1 MEAEVHLRSAKAHL
15 EAPET
20 QLAAADSPWVSTD
33 KAVVGAVHAEEPVEG
48 HWRQGGQRGAENG
61 SATSGRSGPQKV
73 VRMTRNDQVPVQGPL
88 KDKVWSLQRRAW
100 FIPREDGGQRGRH
113 WCSQERGVGS
123 VIAQYANMTA
133 PRNTPAEQRV
143 VREQGMTA
151 DECEPRPPWKGSRR
165 RSKGEAARK
174 GSSRQ
179 PRRIET
185 RLTGDGGRVAASVC
199 GDRGWVHGEDQE
211 QQCRQHT
218 AEKLRR
224 RVLPGAQRLG

>member
-15 EAPET
+15 EAAET
-20 QLAAADSPWVSTD
+20 QLAPAEAPRVSKD
-33 KAVVGAVHAEEPVEG
+33 KAVVGAVHAEDPVKG
-48 HWRQGGQRGAENG
+48 HWRQGSQRVAENG
-61 SATSGRSGPQKV
+61 SATSGRNGPQKV
-73 VRMTRNDQVPVQGPL
+73 MRMTRNDQVPVQGPL
-88 KDKVWSLQRRAW
+88 KDKVWSLQRWAW
-100 FIPREDGGQRGRH
+100 CIPREAGGQRGRH

-123 VIAQYANMTA
+123 VIARYANMTA
-133 PRNTPAEQRV
+133 TRSTPAEQWGV
-143 VREQGMTA
+143 VKEQGMTA
-151 DECEPRPPWKGSRR
+151 DECEPRPPWKASRR
-165 RSKGEAARK
+165 RSKGEAARI
-174 GSSRQ
+174 GSGSQ

-224 RVLPGAQRLG
+224 RVLPGLRG